1 MIEGSYSRGIIDSK
15 NARVFDRGSLCA
27 FVLYLALSVGFLGRG
42 LLFNSSTY
50 YIGCGPDP
58 SAFIWSITWWRYA
71 ISHHLNP
78 LLSRVVFVPGGVNL
92 AWMTTIPLAGVL
104 IWPVTAAFGPLVA
117 YNCLALAAPVLTAWA
132 TFFLCRHLTRSFWPA
147 LVAGYLFGFSAYML
161 AQINGGHLN
170 LVFVF
175 LSPLALYLVAR
186 WLEGTI
192 VSWKMVLLTGLTLT
206 AQFLLSIEIFATMAV
221 FAGLALLL
229 ALGATEGGTRSR
241 LVKLLGVL
249 ACAYG
254 MALIIVSPYL
264 YYLFARGEAHG
275 AIWDTLQF
283 SADALNYLIPT
294 EANALGT
301 LVPLRKIATTF
312 TGNDFERTAYVGPI
326 LIGVMWVYARHHWKE
341 PFGKVLVNSL
351 VVICVLSFGP
361 TLHFGGRELVGMPGK
376 LLAITP
382 AIEQALPV
390 RFTMYAMLVVAI
402 IVALWLADST
412 AKLRTKLVVAAL
424 IVVFSIPNLDSK
436 HWATK
441 LDAPAFFTSGLYKQY
456 LSRDENVLV
465 TPYWILG
472 NSMLWQAQTGMYF
485 RMAGGYTGPLPNEYK
500 RWPFVSALAEW
511 TLLPNPQMQMMS
523 FLANHDV
530 GAVIVSN
537 DDPDRILW
545 QRWLPKEMVPLE
557 IGGVTYYRIPPSA
570 LQRYKAISALEAER
584 KADLELF
591 DGLIEASTKYSAGGR
606 RPELLTPFTLETLG
620 LIPSDWMPGPVW
632 SPGWLAGTKFD
643 ATLDFDKPF
652 YRGVWAGYVG
662 GKFLGIGVKGTYEGV
677 RPAIERYRSDA
688 YRIYFP
694 FPKKLTDGVRDDER
708 GLLLMFF
715 DKDGLGRVITKRKDI
730 VPGQPGGIGRGA
742 NPPASP
748 HN

>member
-1 MIEGSYSRGIIDSK
+1 
-15 NARVFDRGSLCA
+15 
-27 FVLYLALSVGFLGRG
+27 
-42 LLFNSSTY
+42 
-50 YIGCGPDP
+50 
-58 SAFIWSITWWRYA
+58 
-71 ISHHLNP
+71 
-78 LLSRVVFVPGGVNL
+78 
-92 AWMTTIPLAGVL
+92 
-104 IWPVTAAFGPLVA
+104 
-117 YNCLALAAPVLTAWA
+117 
-132 TFFLCRHLTRSFWPA
+132 
-147 LVAGYLFGFSAYML
+147 
-161 AQINGGHLN
+161 
-170 LVFVF
+170 
-175 LSPLALYLVAR
+175 
-186 WLEGTI
+186 
-192 VSWKMVLLTGLTLT
+192 
-206 AQFLLSIEIFATMAV
+206 
-221 FAGLALLL
+221 
-229 ALGATEGGTRSR
+229 
-241 LVKLLGVL
+241 
-249 ACAYG
+249 
-254 MALIIVSPYL
+254 
-264 YYLFARGEAHG
+264 
-275 AIWDTLQF
+275 
-283 SADALNYLIPT
+283 
-294 EANALGT
+294 
-301 LVPLRKIATTF
+301 
-312 TGNDFERTAYVGPI
+312 
-326 LIGVMWVYARHHWKE
+326 
-341 PFGKVLVNSL
+341 

-382 AIEQALPV
+382 AIKQALPV